1 MMMVATVAVARPHNS
16 SQWSQASIREGPRKQ
31 QLLCQPRTVF
41 ASPRLLARAGY
52 ISQGG
57 LQAERHGVQ

>member
-1 MMMVATVAVARPHNS
+1 MMMVATVAVTRPHKSNR
-16 SQWSQASIREGPRKQ
+16 WSQASIREGPRKQ
-31 QLLCQPRTVF
+31 QLLCQPRAVF